1 MNILDSNF
9 KEEIEFQWLKGYFFH
24 FITKKKFLFN
34 IQNNASILKI
44 EAIKEYLHIKTYS
57 DFRKNRICFDKSE
70 YILFSMTNNHKIKH
84 VKYNKD
90 NEINKIIN
98 SVAYYVKRNNNGVL
112 PSEIKLEIKNTI
124 TLWYKNS
131 VNTTLVIYML
141 S

>member
-44 EAIKEYLHIKTYS
+44 EAIKEFLHIRIYS
-57 DFRKNRICFDKSE
+57 DFRKNRIYFDKSE
-70 YILFSMTNNHKIKH
+70 YILFSMTNNNKVKH

-90 NEINKIIN
+90 DEINEIVN
-98 SVAYYVKRNNNGVL
+98 SVAYYVKRNNHGVL
-112 PSEIKLEIKNTI
+112 LRGIKLEIKNTI
-124 TLWYKNS
+124 TLWYKKS
-131 VNTTLVIYML
+131 VDTTLVIYMI
-141 S
+141 